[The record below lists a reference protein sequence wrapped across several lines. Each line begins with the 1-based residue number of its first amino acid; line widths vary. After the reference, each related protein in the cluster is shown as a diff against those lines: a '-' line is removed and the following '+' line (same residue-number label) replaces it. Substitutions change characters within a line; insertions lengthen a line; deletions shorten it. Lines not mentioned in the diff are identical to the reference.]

1 MVSYEA
7 LLTEFIGTF
16 IFISS
21 ILIWG
26 NPIVIALALFIVIY
40 LGAQYSG
47 GNFNPAVSTAMFL
60 NGKLS
65 GSMYLQYIIV
75 QLLGGVTAYYVYKY
89 FISK

>member
-1 MVSYEA
+1 MFAYEA
-7 LLTEFIGTF
+7 LLTEFVGTF
-16 IFISS
+16 IFVSS

-60 NGKLS
+60 NGKLT
-65 GSMYLQYIIV
+65 GAKYAQYVVV
-75 QLLGGVTAYYVYKY
+75 QLLGGMTAYYDYKY
-89 FISK
+89 FITK

>member
-1 MVSYEA
+1 MFSYEA

-60 NGKLS
+60 KGTLS
-65 GSMYLQYIIV
+65 GSIYLQYIIV